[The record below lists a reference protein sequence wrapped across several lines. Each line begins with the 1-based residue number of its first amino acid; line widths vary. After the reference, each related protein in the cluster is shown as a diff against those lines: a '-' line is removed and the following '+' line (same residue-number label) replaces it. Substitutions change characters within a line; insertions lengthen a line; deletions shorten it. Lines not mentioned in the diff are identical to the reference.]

1 NNDRLKWLEEKPGNL
16 TSSKR
21 ILVHVTIL
29 DRKSPE
35 KRKKKGSLVE
45 FFKDSPLYASGIDLE
60 KDKDYGREVNF

>member
-1 NNDRLKWLEEKPGNL
+1 
-16 TSSKR
+16 
-21 ILVHVTIL
+21 VTIL